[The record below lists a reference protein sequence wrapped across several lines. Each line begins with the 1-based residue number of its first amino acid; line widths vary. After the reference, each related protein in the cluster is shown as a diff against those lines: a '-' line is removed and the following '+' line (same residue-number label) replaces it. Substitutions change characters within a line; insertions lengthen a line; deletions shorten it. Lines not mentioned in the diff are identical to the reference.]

1 MHAFFPWVGSIVLSY
16 SQTTVPWPTTLRT
29 HCLEPALSMGVVLP
43 PPKKSKIGTGMR
55 ILDVTFMS
63 FQRATVHIQIQ
74 QHISDIKIS
83 CLGEGRLQM
92 SEDAQ
97 KLKTNRCVN

>member
-16 SQTTVPWPTTLRT
+16 SQRTVPWPTNIKD
-29 HCLEPALSMGVVLP
+29 PLSRA

-55 ILDVTFMS
+55 ILDVMFMS
-63 FQRATVHIQIQ
+63 FQRAIVHIQIQ

-83 CLGEGRLQM
+83 WLGEGNYKC
-92 SEDAQ
+92 Q
-97 KLKTNRCVN
+97 KMHKN